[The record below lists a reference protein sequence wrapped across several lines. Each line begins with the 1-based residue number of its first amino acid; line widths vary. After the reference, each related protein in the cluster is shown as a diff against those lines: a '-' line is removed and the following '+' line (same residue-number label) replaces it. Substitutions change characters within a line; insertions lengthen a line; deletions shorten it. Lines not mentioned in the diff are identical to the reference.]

1 MGSAAPSGAGERA
14 SNYRNVWNCRVTIDL
29 QLVGVGKVYD
39 NGTPAVIDFN
49 LEVSKGESMAFLGPS
64 GCGKTTTL
72 RMIAGFETISSGDI
86 FIRGNRINNVLPER
100 RPTAMIFQNYAL
112 FPHMTVRAN
121 VRFGLDV
128 KKLAAAER
136 EAKIERIL
144 QKLGLTEV
152 GDLKPD

>member
-1 MGSAAPSGAGERA
+1 M
-14 SNYRNVWNCRVTIDL
+14 TIDL

-49 LEVSKGESMAFLGPS
+49 LEVSKGEFVAFLGPS

-86 FIRGNRINNVLPER
+86 FIRGNRINDVPPER

-121 VRFGLDV
+121 IRFGLDV
-128 KKLAAAER
+128 KKMPVAARDAAVE
-136 EAKIERIL
+136 L
-144 QKLGLTEV
+144 QGS
-152 GDLKPD
+152 

>member
-1 MGSAAPSGAGERA
+1 
-14 SNYRNVWNCRVTIDL
+14 VTIDL

-49 LEVSKGESMAFLGPS
+49 LEVSKGEFIAFLGPS

-86 FIRGNRINNVLPER
+86 FIRGNRTNDVPPER

-121 VRFGLDV
+121 IRFGLDV
-128 KKLAAAER
+128 KKMPTATRDAMVEQ
-136 EAKIERIL
+136 IL
-144 QKLGLTEV
+144 EKLGLTDV
-152 GDLKPD
+152 RDLKPERLSGALWSSRTSCCSTNR